1 LVKDVL
7 LANNK
12 IPFSHRNKSRTEVAL
27 ALIHLDTCDPMK
39 KKSLNRSMYFVT
51 FIDDDFRL
59 ITIVFFKTKS
69 DVFLMF

>member
-1 LVKDVL
+1 MKDVL

-12 IPFSHRNKSRTEVAL
+12 IPFSHRNNSRTKVAL
-27 ALIHLDTCDPMK
+27 VLIHLDTCDPMK